1 MARKATDTIK
11 LQLRLSERLR
21 RRLEKAAES
30 QERSMNSEIVG
41 RLEASF
47 QAEDWVAKLEAA
59 AERALQKLTP
69 TQRAAAATAFRAGE
83 EAAERD
89 FGESLKKEGEK

>member
-11 LQLRLSERLR
+11 LQLRLPERLR
-21 RRLEKAAES
+21 RRLEKAAET

-47 QAEDWVAKLEAA
+47 RAEDWEAKLEAA
-59 AERALQKLTP
+59 ADRALQKLRP
-69 TQRAAAATAFRAGE
+69 TQRAEAAAAFRAGE
-83 EAAERD
+83 EAAKQDARE
-89 FGESLKKEGEK
+89 EEGKQ

>member
-21 RRLEKAAES
+21 RRLEKAAET

-47 QAEDWVAKLEAA
+47 QAEDWEAKLEAA
-59 AERALQKLTP
+59 AERALRKLTP
-69 TQRAAAATAFRAGE
+69 TQRAAAAAAIRGGE
-83 EAAERD
+83 EAAEQDAREEED
-89 FGESLKKEGEK
+89 KQ